1 MLASGKETAMEHLIN
16 PAVKEIQISGIR
28 RFFNQVAKDP
38 NAIQLTIGQPDFPTP
53 DHVKAAGQKAIENN
67 QTAYT
72 PNAGLPELRKAA
84 AQFVAEKH
92 NLHYDPLEEVIV
104 TIGASQAIDITFR
117 TILEAGSEVIIPG
130 PIYPAYEAVIR
141 LCGATPIYIDTTDT
155 QFKLTPERLEKKIS
169 KRTRAVVIP
178 YPSNPTGAVL
188 SSDEVKRLAQV
199 LASHELFVVSDE
211 IYSELTYETAHF
223 SIASLPEM
231 RNKTIVINGLSK
243 SHAMT
248 GWRIGFAFVPAPIA
262 RHMLKVHQYNVSCA
276 SSISQWA
283 ALSAL
288 TEGKNDAALMRRIY
302 RKRRDYVLERLMG
315 MGMDVVKPE
324 GAFYVF
330 PSIKQYGLSSSQF
343 AIRLLEQEHLAVVP
357 GDSFSSLGEGYI
369 RLSYA
374 YNMDVL
380 EEGLNRL
387 ERFITRL

>member
-1 MLASGKETAMEHLIN
+1 
-16 PAVKEIQISGIR
+16 
-28 RFFNQVAKDP
+28 
-38 NAIQLTIGQPDFPTP
+38 
-53 DHVKAAGQKAIENN
+53 
-67 QTAYT
+67 
-72 PNAGLPELRKAA
+72 
-84 AQFVAEKH
+84 VAEKH

-288 TEGKNDAALMRRIY
+288 TEGKNDAALMRRVY